1 MCTYCTFL
9 IINFCRIKKLKKL
22 YVPVFCTC
30 FCESFSESFSK
41 MNFFQARLREDE
53 LAKQEREIIES
64 LEREEKEKTG
74 SGTRESVRRF
84 YDFKLLCRDCNEEIQ
99 VLSPYGIYRI
109 YCTRIYFKL
118 FLISFFI

>member
-9 IINFCRIKKLKKL
+9 IINFCIIKKLKKL

-30 FCESFSESFSK
+30 FCESFSK

-99 VLSPYGIYRI
+99 V
-109 YCTRIYFKL
+109 
-118 FLISFFI
+118 

>member
-1 MCTYCTFL
+1 MADTFL
-9 IINFCRIKKLKKL
+9 IINFCIIKKLKKL

-30 FCESFSESFSK
+30 FCESFSK

-99 VLSPYGIYRI
+99 V
-109 YCTRIYFKL
+109 
-118 FLISFFI
+118 